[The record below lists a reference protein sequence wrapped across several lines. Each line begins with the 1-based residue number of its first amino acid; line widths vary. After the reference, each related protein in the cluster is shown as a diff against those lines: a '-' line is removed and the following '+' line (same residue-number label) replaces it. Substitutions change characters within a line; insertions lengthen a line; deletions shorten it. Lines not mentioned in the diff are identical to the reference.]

1 MWRRLC
7 PRAELSFE
15 VTLSCGQSFAWKI
28 MPDKQWIGVIGRNVV
43 ALRDCDA
50 TDSVLYKLVHPKEV
64 TDLIDARVRDY
75 FRTEVHNSVTHHHHV
90 SSPVCQNNLAQLYDA
105 WKKPNDKHTA
115 AFVALPGLRTLRQ
128 DPVEC
133 LFSFICSSNNNIA
146 RIQQLVDKLR
156 VNYGDKLAAI
166 DDMTWFA
173 FPTVDQLASIDES
186 QLRELGFGYRAQY
199 IVKSA
204 AILSDL
210 GGEEYLL
217 SLRANPDAAH
227 VQTALTQFS
236 GVGRKVADCVALFSL
251 DKLEAIPVD
260 THVWQISCRDFQF
273 KKAATKSLT
282 PTIYAEV
289 GKLYQ
294 NRFQPYAG
302 WAHSILFA
310 ADLTKFKAIL
320 SPSPGKK
327 KRKTMTRT
335 LPPIPV
341 ESPAATEQVHHANGR
356 KMRSSKK

>member
-7 PRAELSFE
+7 PRAELAFE
-15 VTLSCGQSFAWKI
+15 VTLNCGQSFAWKK
-28 MPDKQWIGVIGRNVV
+28 MQDQQWIGVIGRNVV

-50 TDSVLYKLVHPKEV
+50 TDSVQYMCLHPQGMAADSV
-64 TDLIDARVRDY
+64 DSQVRNY
-75 FRTEVHNSVTHHHHV
+75 FRMEI
-90 SSPVCQNNLAQLYDA
+90 NLTQLYDT
-105 WKKPNDKHTA
+105 WKLPNDKHAA

-128 DPVEC
+128 DPIEC

-156 VNYGDKLAAI
+156 VNYGDKLVTV
-166 DDMTWFA
+166 DGVDWFA
-173 FPTVDQLASIDES
+173 FPTLDQLILIPES
-186 QLRELGFGYRAQY
+186 QLRDLGFGYRAPF

-204 AILSDL
+204 AILSAL
-210 GGEEYLL
+210 GGATYLQ
-217 SLRANPDAAH
+217 SLRLNANAAD

-260 THVWQISCRDFQF
+260 THVWQIACRDFHF

-294 NRFQPYAG
+294 DRFSPFAG
-302 WAHSILFA
+302 WAH
-310 ADLTKFKAIL
+310 
-320 SPSPGKK
+320 
-327 KRKTMTRT
+327 RY
-335 LPPIPV
+335 
-341 ESPAATEQVHHANGR
+341 
-356 KMRSSKK
+356 